1 MNLKIAGEHKRAK
14 ATPTTPIR
22 ALVIKLAYARHYG
35 AVDATLEAIL
45 ADYLK
50 ESGRAT
56 NL

>member
-22 ALVIKLAYARHYG
+22 ALAIKLTYARHYG

-45 ADYLK
+45 TDYLK